1 MCGRFA
7 RYVSD
12 PEIAG
17 EFDVDR
23 FHMDIKPGYNIA
35 PGQDIA
41 IVINEGQNRIVQCRW
56 GFIPSWAKDPS
67 HGKKMINARAESVAV
82 KASFKSSFK
91 KRRCL
96 VIANGFYEWR
106 KEGRA
111 RTPVYVHLK
120 SRKTFGFAGLYNT
133 CSSPEGGQICSV
145 TIITTGANSL
155 LQPIHDRMPDIIPK
169 DKEPVWLD
177 PSVQD
182 EEVLLPL
189 LNPYPSEDMEF
200 SEVSAIVNSPGN
212 DSPDCIK
219 PVRTH

>member
-7 RYVSD
+7 RYISD

-17 EFDVDR
+17 EFDVDQ
-23 FHMDIKPGYNIA
+23 FHVDIKPGYNIA

-67 HGKKMINARAESVAV
+67 HGKKMINARAESVAI

-133 CSSPEGGQICSV
+133 RSSPEGGQICTV

-219 PVRTH
+219 PVRTD